1 VTDQPPI
8 FETERLI
15 VRAATV
21 ADVEMYLRLWTDGR
35 VMRNVGFPQGLPT
48 IHEEIEA
55 RIRAQPQGA
64 FDRMLV
70 VELQSTGEAIGESMM
85 HHPNEQGIAET
96 DVKLLPEHW
105 GHKYGV
111 EVKRGLVAYLFTHT
125 GCEIVAASP
134 NVNNVPSIKMQEAVG
149 GVRVEEVV
157 YEFPEAMRAFTE
169 PVHAVIYHVYR
180 SDWEQRQ
187 EK

>member
-1 VTDQPPI
+1 MTGPAPI

-15 VRAATV
+15 VRPATL
-21 ADVEMYLRLWTDGR
+21 ADVEMYFRLWTDGR

-48 IHEEIEA
+48 TRAEIEA
-55 RIRAQPQGA
+55 RIRAQPEGA

-70 VELQSTGEAIGESMM
+70 IELKSTGTAIGESMM
-85 HHPNEQGIAET
+85 HRPNEQGIAET
-96 DVKLLPEHW
+96 DVKLLPDCW

-125 GCEIVAASP
+125 DCEIVAASP

-169 PVHAVIYHVYR
+169 PVHAVIYHVHR
-180 SDWEQRQ
+180 SDWERRQ
-187 EK
+187 GE